1 MEYDSSMMRA
11 RLQILRTFGLAAALV
26 RPTRTAGG
34 VLVCTAL
41 LLAPSPAR
49 AANPQDQAAAVA
61 LFQEARTLA
70 TAGDYQRACPKFAEA
85 QRLYPTTG
93 TLLSLGDCYEK
104 AGKLASSWGAF
115 KQAEITARNVGDVER
130 QEEGARR
137 ALKLENSLS
146 KLTITVAGSPAG
158 IEVRRDGGI
167 IGEGQWGAAVPVDAG
182 EHVIEVT
189 APGRQKWTT
198 KVQVAA
204 GGASV
209 AVSVPELPPASAAP
223 EAPVEGSAWGGQR
236 ITGVAIGGAGLVSMV
251 VGSVFTAKMVS
262 KNNDSKVH
270 CLPSN
275 PDLCHAEGVALR
287 NEALDASRIATP
299 TFIAGAVGMAAG
311 LVVFLTARRAARSE
325 SKVPRLVPVVGP
337 GVSGMYLQGA
347 W

>member
-1 MEYDSSMMRA
+1 MSQPSQPKQVA
-11 RLQILRTFGLAAALV
+11 IVASF
-26 RPTRTAGG
+26 
-34 VLVCTAL
+34 AL
-41 LLAPSPAR
+41 LLLAVPAR

-61 LFQEARTLA
+61 LFQEARQLA
-70 TAGDYQRACPKFAEA
+70 TAGNYQSACPKFAEA

-137 ALKLENSLS
+137 ALKLEGSLS
-146 KLTITVAGSPAG
+146 KLTISVAGSPGAG
-158 IEVRRDGGI
+158 IEVRRDGGL

-262 KNNDSKVH
+262 KNNDSKAY

-311 LVVFLTARRAARSE
+311 LVVFLTAP
-325 SKVPRLVPVVGP
+325 SKPKANAPASSTWKAEPVVGP
-337 GVSGMYLQGA
+337 GMAGLQLHGV